1 MNPRLRSVALGML
14 LLVLPFSG
22 IRVICV
28 ESSAV
33 QDEPAA
39 ADTQAAAEERPL
51 TDCERLC
58 PYHPPAS
65 VQGLHADAAAPA
77 SDEESDCALSS
88 DAAALQ
94 MLGTIAVL
102 RSAEPLTV
110 PYVVSD
116 APVYSTPF
124 YAEPALIHLGPPPKA
139 RSL

>member
-1 MNPRLRSVALGML
+1 MNPRLRSLALGTL
-14 LLVLPFSG
+14 LFVLPFSG

-28 ESSAV
+28 ESPA
-33 QDEPAA
+33 DADDPAA
-39 ADTQAAAEERPL
+39 AETQAAAEQRPL

-58 PYHPPAS
+58 PFHPPAF
-65 VQGLHADAAAPA
+65 VQTLDGDAAASP

-110 PYVVSD
+110 PYTVSD
-116 APVYSTPF
+116 APAYAIAI
-124 YAEPALIHLGPPPKA
+124 YAEPALTHLGPPPKTQ
-139 RSL
+139 SL